1 MSKPDN
7 KFTNITFHN
16 IESLEQTVWLQLNK
30 GEWPTVLAEI
40 KPKKWDSADLN
51 SKGRLVLDH
60 LGQIIYKITL
70 LTNRQHLENKASL
83 HIQPARKLPFN
94 IGQHFTCR
102 I

>member
-7 KFTNITFHN
+7 KFTNVTSHT

-51 SKGRLVLDH
+51 TKGRLVLDH

-70 LTNRQHLENKASL
+70 LTNRQHLENKAYL

>member
-1 MSKPDN
+1 MSKPN
-7 KFTNITFHN
+7 SKIANIASSH
-16 IESLEQTVWLQLNK
+16 IAPLEQLVWLQLNK
-30 GEWPTVLAEI
+30 GEWPDVLAEI

-60 LGQIIYKITL
+60 LGQIIYKVTL
-70 LTNRQHLENKASL
+70 LTNRQHLETNAYSR
-83 HIQPARKLPFN
+83 IQPVQKLPFN